1 MQNILIEKLHGYLL
15 QNHPDLLLNLQ
26 PGAGIM
32 AYLELRVETLENLPE
47 ILLAEGKPAYVVE
60 EICMEA
66 LTKDLRPSKFNYLCS
81 VLQAEFEAEYTG
93 WRESGILTYEV
104 INLLQ
109 VCTPVFEHFKFSEE
123 TEDDRFLSYAVIG
136 TIREYMEAHS

>member
-15 QNHPDLLLNLQ
+15 QNHPDLLLDLQ

-66 LTKDLRPSKFNYLCS
+66 LTRDLGPSKFNFLCS
-81 VLQAEFEAEYTG
+81 VLQEEFETEYIG
-93 WRESGILTYEV
+93 WRQSGILTYEV
-104 INLLQ
+104 SNLLQ
-109 VCTPVFEHFKFSEE
+109 ACTPVFEHFKFSEE
-123 TEDDRFLSYAVIG
+123 TEDDRFLRYAVIG
-136 TIREYMEAHS
+136 MIREYMNGNS